1 MSYRNPEQ
9 AKAYQKEYRE
19 RNKEKRR
26 IQKVEYYQK
35 NKDVINEKKKE
46 QKANLTVEQ
55 IAERKS
61 YMDAYNANRRQA
73 QIEFSKQYYIKN
85 KKQISQTKKEYRD
98 ANKEIIA
105 TTKKLNYEKYKEKHL
120 AQKKEYRALNKGKIN
135 ALNAARKKVIKQQ
148 TPKWVGTVEKWFIL
162 ETYELA
168 ALRTKMFGF
177 SWNVDH
183 IIPLQGKIVSGL
195 HVPSNL
201 QVIPAIENIRK
212 KNKYEVSH
220 VS

>member
-26 IQKVEYYQK
+26 IQKIEYYQK
-35 NKDVINEKKKE
+35 NKDAINAKKKE
-46 QKANLTVEQ
+46 QKAKLTIEQ

-105 TTKKLNYEKYKEKHL
+105 ITKKLNYEKYKEKHL

-135 ALNAARKKVIKQQ
+135 ALNTARKKVIKQQ

-195 HVPSNL
+195 HVPNNL

>member
-9 AKAYQKEYRE
+9 AKTYQKEYRE

-26 IQKVEYYQK
+26 IQKIEYYQK
-35 NKDVINEKKKE
+35 NKDAINAKKKE

-148 TPKWVGTVEKWFIL
+148 TPKWVGTTDKWFIL

-168 ALRTKMFGF
+168 ALRTEMFGF

-195 HVPSNL
+195 HVPNNL

>member
-26 IQKVEYYQK
+26 IQKAEYYQK
-35 NKDVINEKKKE
+35 NKDAINAKKKE

-55 IAERKS
+55 IAERKA
-61 YMDAYNANRRQA
+61 YMDAYNANRREA
-73 QIEFSKQYYIKN
+73 QIEFSKRYYIEN
-85 KKQISQTKKEYRD
+85 KKQITQTKKEYRD

-105 TTKKLNYEKYKEKHL
+105 IRKKLNYEKYKEKHL
-120 AQKKEYRALNKGKIN
+120 TQKKEYRALNKGKIN
-135 ALNAARKKVIKQQ
+135 ALCAARKKVIKQR
-148 TPKWVGTVEKWFIL
+148 TPKWVDIPEKWFIS
-162 ETYELA
+162 EAYELA

-195 HVPSNL
+195 HVPNNL

>member
-35 NKDVINEKKKE
+35 NKDAINAKKKE

-148 TPKWVGTVEKWFIL
+148 TPNWVDTVEKWFIL

>member
-26 IQKVEYYQK
+26 IQKAEYYQK
-35 NKDVINEKKKE
+35 NKDAINAKKKE

-55 IAERKS
+55 IAERKA
-61 YMDAYNANRRQA
+61 YMDAYNANRREA
-73 QIEFSKQYYIKN
+73 QIEFSKRYYIEN
-85 KKQISQTKKEYRD
+85 KKQITQTKKEYRD

-105 TTKKLNYEKYKEKHL
+105 IGKKLNYEKYKEKHL

-135 ALNAARKKVIKQQ
+135 ALCAARKKVIKQR
-148 TPKWVGTVEKWFIL
+148 TPKWIEITEKFFIS
-162 ETYELA
+162 EAYELA

-195 HVPSNL
+195 HVSNNL